1 MLKFV
6 ILFDD
11 RREFSQKFIEICKL
25 LSLKEDILQKP
36 LNLLKKSIYRELIPV
51 KSFFEIILLT
61 QFINYQLQESN
72 QNKQEQEQTNKPTK
86 IKQI

>member
-61 QFINYQLQESN
+61 QFRNYQLQESS
-72 QNKQEQEQTNKPTK
+72 QDLR
-86 IKQI
+86 

>member
-1 MLKFV
+1 VIFFIDGQKNSFCLLKFV

-61 QFINYQLQESN
+61 QFRNYQLQESS
-72 QNKQEQEQTNKPTK
+72 QNLY
-86 IKQI
+86 

>member
-1 MLKFV
+1 VIFFIDGQKNSFCLLKFV

-61 QFINYQLQESN
+61 QFRNYQLQESS
-72 QNKQEQEQTNKPTK
+72 QDLR
-86 IKQI
+86 

>member
-51 KSFFEIILLT
+51 KSFFNTILLT
-61 QFINYQLQESN
+61 QFRNYPLQESS
-72 QNKQEQEQTNKPTK
+72 QNLR
-86 IKQI
+86 

>member
-61 QFINYQLQESN
+61 QFRNYQLQESS
-72 QNKQEQEQTNKPTK
+72 QNLY
-86 IKQI
+86 